1 MTLPVIK
8 GFLLLSDIVILIYA
22 VKYITFF
29 FKKKKIALE
38 RKQHKITCLHYFVII
53 WAYFLLFMYL
63 SDILLKFMVSFVEF
77 TPSLG

>member
-1 MTLPVIK
+1 M
-8 GFLLLSDIVILIYA
+8 LSDIVILIYA